1 MMMTTFTSAQCAVLL
16 TALLATGGSALAA
29 APLPPQKAA
38 VLPPVS
44 AVPSALSPTTSACQD
59 TASLTAPLL
68 YGRWAVRYTNPPVNL
83 PATATLVLQRH
94 AEFSE
99 SLAGTVT
106 RSVTGSA
113 PTLAALAG
121 DIDGVLLLLDESADK
136 VRITATWNGEAVP
149 GSCGTEFSGLWKDMT
164 AAADN
169 APSVVFTLKKIP

>member
-1 MMMTTFTSAQCAVLL
+1 MMTPLTAAQHVVLL
-16 TALLATGGSALAA
+16 TALLTNSGWTLAA
-29 APLPPQKAA
+29 APLPTQKA
-38 VLPPVS
+38 VPLPLVS
-44 AVPSALSPTTSACQD
+44 AAPSALTSTSACLD
-59 TASLTAPLL
+59 TTNLTAPLL

-113 PTLAALAG
+113 PALAALAG
-121 DIDGVLLLLDESADK
+121 DIDGTLLLLDESADK

-149 GSCGTEFSGLWKDMT
+149 GSCGTEFFGFWKDMT

>member
-1 MMMTTFTSAQCAVLL
+1 M
-16 TALLATGGSALAA
+16 
-29 APLPPQKAA
+29 
-38 VLPPVS
+38 
-44 AVPSALSPTTSACQD
+44 
-59 TASLTAPLL
+59 TAPLL

-83 PATATLVLQRH
+83 PSTATLVLQRH

-149 GSCGTEFSGLWKDMT
+149 GSCGTEFSGLWKDMN